1 MVSLLL
7 VYLGGSEDRN
17 DNCCYGKTVRY
28 ILHSHR
34 LEKCPSHSG
43 ELFPALSK
51 YCQIFRNFV
60 KCCQK
65 LQYIAKYSL
74 MLVNI
79 DKYCQM
85 LPNITKCFK
94 IMTNIAQWCK
104 GSQLMSDVV
113 KCCPILPNVAKWRR
127 WYRPAVVSLDGLLS
141 VSHHPPLGALD
152 GRGRVGC
159 HHLFKIHF
167 FQGDGWLRW
176 KRYGSSLGSN
186 PEISQKYQMGD
197 ISKRVANTL

>member
-1 MVSLLL
+1 MVKNIHQF
-7 VYLGGSEDRN
+7 LGLCSSEDRN
-17 DNCCYGKTVRY
+17 GHFCSGKTVCN

-51 YCQIFRNFV
+51 YCQILRNIV

-65 LQYIAKYSL
+65 LPYIAKYSL

-85 LPNITKCFK
+85 LSNITKCFK

-113 KCCPILPNVAKWRR
+113 KCCQILPDVAKCCQTCCCVSWWSPLRIPPSSPWRSGWAR
-127 WYRPAVVSLDGLLS
+127 ASWLPPPFQNTLFLSSLHRNE
-141 VSHHPPLGALD
+141 VTFFT
-152 GRGRVGC
+152 
-159 HHLFKIHF
+159 HLFAET
-167 FQGDGWLRW
+167 R
-176 KRYGSSLGSN
+176 
-186 PEISQKYQMGD
+186 
-197 ISKRVANTL
+197 